1 MNFKINSLVA
11 GLILLGASCVYGE
24 SLEAIYTQQQVKLE
38 AALKRLTVQRTA
50 IQAQQVPM
58 TRQLRALESEARQL
72 RGQLKQARTAEDS
85 RHLSMDRLR
94 TQLDALQKES
104 AYISGALLGDY
115 LSRYQANLSL
125 GELPQL
131 DLKLTRH
138 NQGLDDPQVS
148 TGDRIES
155 ALQLLASSVQ
165 RIQARLGG
173 QRYSGEA
180 LDPQG
185 HLMAGTY
192 AQIGPLLYFSGPTI
206 GVVQAS
212 QSLQARVHPVDV
224 ADHTAAIETLVQTG
238 VGLAPMD
245 LSLGNALALSGA
257 RDSVLEHLKKGGV
270 WVYPILL
277 FALMATVAALFK
289 SLQVLR
295 IRQPATNTI
304 YQLSTLLRGGQ
315 QAEALCLAQKQP
327 EPARSLLVQAVEHSG
342 ESIELVEEVMYES
355 MLSTQP
361 RLERYLNIIAVT
373 ASVAPLLGLLG
384 TVTGIIKTFNLMR
397 IFGAGD
403 PKPLISGISEALI
416 TTEIGLVLAIPALV
430 IHALLARKVSGVM
443 AHLEKL
449 SMALLNSL
457 SRQDKSAV

>member
-1 MNFKINSLVA
+1 MDCKGNKLIG
-11 GLILLGASCVYGE
+11 GLILFATSLLSGE
-24 SLEAIYTQQQVKLE
+24 SLERLYTQQQLKLE
-38 AALKRLTVQRTA
+38 AALQRLSDQRAA
-50 IQAQQVPM
+50 IQAKQVPM
-58 TRQLRALESEARQL
+58 ARQL
-72 RGQLKQARTAEDS
+72 RGLEAEAGQLRGTLQQARKAEDNH
-85 RHLSMDRLR
+85 HLSMERLR
-94 TQLDALQKES
+94 SQLDALQNES
-104 AYISGALLGDY
+104 AYIGVLLGDY
-115 LSRYQANLSL
+115 LGRYHASLSL
-125 GELPQL
+125 GELPQQGAEL
-131 DLKLTRH
+131 THHNKLMEDS
-138 NQGLDDPQVS
+138 QADPGAKLQ
-148 TGDRIES
+148 S
-155 ALQLLASSVQ
+155 ALQLLASSV
-165 RIQARLGG
+165 RHMEARLGG
-173 QRYSGEA
+173 QRYAGEA

-185 HLMAGTY
+185 HLIAGEY
-192 AQIGPLLYFSGPTI
+192 VQVGPLLYFSGATT

-212 QSLQARVHPVDV
+212 QSLHARVHPIDSN
-224 ADHTAAIETLVQTG
+224 HTAAIASLVRTG
-238 VGLAPMD
+238 EGLLPMD

-257 RDSVLEHLKKGGV
+257 RDSVLQHLKKGGV

-277 FALMATVAALFK
+277 FALVATVAALFK

-304 YQLSTLLRGGQ
+304 YQLSTLLRSGQ
-315 QAEALCLAQKQP
+315 RAQALLAQQQP
-327 EPARSLLVQAVEHSG
+327 EPARKLLVQAVEHSE
-342 ESIELVEEVMYES
+342 ESIDLVEEVMYEA

-443 AHLEKL
+443 SHLEKL

-457 SRQDKSAV
+457 SRQEKGST

>member
-1 MNFKINSLVA
+1 MNLINSFLWGLCLLAAPCVFA
-11 GLILLGASCVYGE
+11 G
-24 SLEAIYTQQQVKLE
+24 SLETVYMQQKVKLDE
-38 AALKRLTVQRTA
+38 ALKRLAEQRAT
-50 IQAQQVPM
+50 IQAQQLPM
-58 TRQLRALESEARQL
+58 ARQLRALEAEAGQL
-72 RGQLKQARTAEDS
+72 RSQLQQARKAEDS
-85 RHLSMDRLR
+85 RHLSMERLR
-94 TQLDALQKES
+94 SQLDALQKETN
-104 AYISGALLGDY
+104 YINSALLGDY
-115 LSRYQANLSL
+115 LSRYQANISL
-125 GELPQL
+125 GELSHLGQQFN
-131 DLKLTRH
+131 RH
-138 NQGLDDPQVS
+138 NQLLDDPQA
-148 TGDRIES
+148 TQGARLDS
-155 ALQLLASSVQ
+155 ALELLKSSTQ
-165 RIQARLGG
+165 RLEALLGG
-173 QRYSGEA
+173 QRYTGEA

-185 HLMAGTY
+185 HLIPGDY
-192 AQIGPLLYFSGPTI
+192 VQIGPLLYFRGDTT
-206 GVVQAS
+206 GVVQSS
-212 QSLQARVHPVDV
+212 QSLQARVYPVN
-224 ADHTAAIETLVQTG
+224 ADHTAAIETLAQTG
-238 VGLAPMD
+238 VGFAPMD
-245 LSLGNALALSGA
+245 LSLGNALALSAA
-257 RDSVLEHLKKGGV
+257 RDSLWEHLKKGGV

-277 FALMATVAALFK
+277 FALVATVAALFK
-289 SLQVLR
+289 SLQVLQ

-304 YQLSTLLRGGQ
+304 YQLSTLLRSGQ

-327 EPARSLLVQAVEHSG
+327 EPARSMLVQAVEHSG
-342 ESIELVEEVMYES
+342 ESIDLVEEVMYES

-457 SRQDKSAV
+457 SRRDKSTL

>member
-1 MNFKINSLVA
+1 MDCKGNKLVG
-11 GLILLGASCVYGE
+11 GLILFATSLLSGE
-24 SLEAIYTQQQVKLE
+24 SLERLYTQQQLKLE
-38 AALKRLTVQRTA
+38 AALQRLTDQRAA
-50 IQAQQVPM
+50 IQAKQVPM
-58 TRQLRALESEARQL
+58 ARQL
-72 RGQLKQARTAEDS
+72 RGLEAEAGQLRGTLQQARKAEDS
-85 RHLSMDRLR
+85 LHLSMERLR
-94 TQLDALQKES
+94 SQLDALQKES
-104 AYISGALLGDY
+104 AYIGGALLGDY
-115 LSRYQANLSL
+115 LSRYHASLSL
-125 GELPQL
+125 GELPQQGAE
-131 DLKLTRH
+131 LTHH
-138 NQGLDDPQVS
+138 NQLMEDSQADPGAKLQ
-148 TGDRIES
+148 S
-155 ALQLLASSVQ
+155 ALQLLASSV
-165 RIQARLGG
+165 RHMEARLGG
-173 QRYSGEA
+173 QRYAGEA

-185 HLMAGTY
+185 CLIAGEY
-192 AQIGPLLYFSGPTI
+192 VQVGPLLYFSGATT

-212 QSLQARVHPVDV
+212 QSLHARVHPIDSN
-224 ADHTAAIETLVQTG
+224 HTAAIASLVRAG
-238 VGLAPMD
+238 EGLLPMD

-257 RDSVLEHLKKGGV
+257 RDSVLQHLKKGGV

-277 FALMATVAALFK
+277 FALVATVAALFK

-295 IRQPATNTI
+295 IRQPAPNTI
-304 YQLSTLLRGGQ
+304 YQLSTLLRCEQ
-315 QAEALCLAQKQP
+315 RAQALQLAQQQP
-327 EPARSLLVQAVEHSG
+327 EPARKLLVQAVEHSE
-342 ESIELVEEVMYES
+342 ESIDLVEEVMYEA

-443 AHLEKL
+443 SHLEKL

-457 SRQDKSAV
+457 SRQEKGST